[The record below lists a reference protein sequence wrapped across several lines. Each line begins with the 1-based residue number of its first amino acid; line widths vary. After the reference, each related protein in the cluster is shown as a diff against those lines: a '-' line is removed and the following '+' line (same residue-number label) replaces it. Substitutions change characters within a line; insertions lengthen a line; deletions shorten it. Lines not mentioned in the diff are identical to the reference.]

1 MDLLASSAI
10 VKDGMV
16 EKGLLH
22 KSALFRDISP
32 EDLDVIAAAC
42 EIIPINAGEYVY
54 KKGTTG
60 DYFYVVL
67 SGEVELVARRDD
79 NSTCMVGRIG
89 EGGHF
94 GESSL
99 LTGQSRSL
107 NVRTVSEVQLGRF
120 TDTFFHEFLL
130 PHPVFHKELDQ
141 ALVNR
146 LRYALRDQVETI
158 FDPKQSFLQPE
169 HTDLYPFFEAERE
182 TESEMKGDPEEF
194 IPKSLKN
201 VQTSIKKFA
210 VDLDPVIII
219 GESGTGR
226 KSAARQIHNNSAH
239 REGPFGV
246 MDLRQ
251 FEPALLEGKLFGHAH
266 GSLAFSQLREAGNL
280 EQFRGGTLVLYH
292 AEVLDDSIR
301 KKLLKAIKE
310 KHYYRIGGK
319 IKLSLRVRFIFICGS
334 TGDLQNSECI
344 VTPGWQNLLKDRIM
358 TMPPLRE
365 HKRDIPR
372 LVEYYLDY
380 FNQEYNRNVQNIGKK
395 ALGVLMNYD
404 WPGNMT
410 ELRNVIQRAVLLAE
424 EGEILSEQI
433 LLGLPHPEGK
443 REYNL
448 LRWPFFRQLFNSR
461 LFPILP
467 RILISIVFFAG
478 LLALFFG
485 PQDDP
490 EHNIGLVLSW
500 SIGWPLMLFSFF
512 FLGRIW
518 CSVCSLSL
526 PGNAAQ
532 FFVRPQHNVPQFLKD
547 YSGWIMAIFCI
558 VVFWI
563 ELVWD
568 AYQDTKLT
576 GLIILGIISGSFLFS
591 VVYKRRAWCRYV
603 CPLGALNAIFAMP
616 SVMELR
622 ANRHL
627 CVNTCQSRLCYQ
639 GDETHEGCPM
649 FRHPFLVDNNRDCT
663 LCGNCIKNCPHDS
676 IQVNLRIAP
685 LELWNIQ
692 APRVADSFLI
702 ISLSAIFFPLLL
714 HQEFLDLSAGYSM
727 PHLAGSLMLFMLIA
741 AFVVIY
747 SSFSWMQAKIAGK
760 SFKYIFSVTGY
771 GFIPLVLGGFLAVYF
786 EMFVAGSWRF
796 IPLILSAFGTSLEA
810 GHRLLS
816 REATLTLQ
824 HLIITGGLLA
834 SLYATYRIIK
844 RYIGSASFSLKLYGL
859 PYLFLLGSGAL
870 FLLAL

>member
-1 MDLLASSAI
+1 MFEKELLQKSS
-10 VKDGMV
+10 
-16 EKGLLH
+16 
-22 KSALFRDISP
+22 LFRDLP
-32 EDLDVIAAAC
+32 ADELEEIAVAC
-42 EIIPINAGEYVY
+42 ETVSLEAGEYIY
-54 KKGTTG
+54 RRDTEG

-67 SGEVELVARRDD
+67 SGEVELIARRED
-79 NSTCMVGRIG
+79 NSTCMIGRIG

-99 LTGQSRSL
+99 LTGHKRSL
-107 NVRTVSEVQLGRF
+107 SVRAVSDVILGRF
-120 TDTFFHEFLL
+120 SSVFFHETLV
-130 PHPVFHKELDQ
+130 PNTVFHRELDK

-146 LRYALRDQVETI
+146 LRFTMRDHVETI
-158 FDPKQSFLQPE
+158 FDNSGTFLQPE
-169 HTDLYPFFEAERE
+169 HADLYPFFEAEAE
-182 TESEMKGDPEEF
+182 TGGVLDET

-201 VQTSIKKFA
+201 VQAGIKRFA
-210 VDLDPVIII
+210 ADLDPVFII

-226 KSAARQIHNNSAH
+226 KSAARQIHQGSTH
-239 REGPFGV
+239 REGPYGV
-246 MDLRQ
+246 IDLRQ
-251 FEPALLEGKLFGHAH
+251 FEPRLLESKLLGHDPGA
-266 GSLAFSQLREAGNL
+266 LAFSQLREAGIL
-280 EQFRGGTLVLYH
+280 EQTRGGTIVLYH
-292 AEVLDDSIR
+292 AEVLEDSLR
-301 KKLLKAIKE
+301 QKLLTIIKNGS
-310 KHYYRIGGK
+310 YYRIGGK
-319 IKLSLRVRFIFICGS
+319 TKLSLSVRFIFICGS
-334 TGDLQNSECI
+334 TGKAEENTCFFSQE
-344 VTPGWQNLLKDRIM
+344 WHELLENRKLI
-358 TMPPLRE
+358 MPPLRE

-372 LVEYYLDY
+372 LVEYYLSY
-380 FNQEYNRNVQNIGKK
+380 FNQEYSRNVKNIGNK
-395 ALGVLMNYD
+395 ALGVLLNYD

-424 EGEILSEQI
+424 EGKILSEQI

-448 LRWPFFRQLFNSR
+448 LRWPFFKKMFNSR
-461 LFPILP
+461 LFPLLP

-490 EHNIGLVLSW
+490 ERNIGLVLSW

-526 PGNAAQ
+526 PGNVAQ
-532 FFVRPQHNVPQFLKD
+532 LFVKPSKSVPQFLKD
-547 YSGWIMAIFCI
+547 YSGWIMALFCI

-568 AYQDTKLT
+568 AYQNTRLT
-576 GLIILGIISGSFLFS
+576 GFIILGIILGSFLFS
-591 VVYKRRAWCRYV
+591 IFFKRRAWCRYI
-603 CPLGALNAIFAMP
+603 CPLGALNAVFAMP

-639 GDETHEGCPM
+639 GDGVNEGCPM
-649 FRHPFLVDNNRDCT
+649 FRHPFLVDNNRDCI

-676 IQVNLRIAP
+676 IQVNMRIAP
-685 LELWNIQ
+685 LELWHIQ
-692 APRVADSFLI
+692 APRTADSFLVV
-702 ISLSAIFFPLLL
+702 SLSAIFFPLLL
-714 HQEFLDLSAGYSM
+714 HQEFLNMSDAYSM
-727 PHLAGSLMLFMLIA
+727 PHLAGSLILFGLIA
-741 AFVVIY
+741 LFVAIY
-747 SSFSWMQAKIAGK
+747 SIFSWQQARNTGK
-760 SFKYIFSVTGY
+760 SFNYIFGATGY

-786 EMFVAGSWRF
+786 EMFMAGAWQV
-796 IPLILSAFGTSLEA
+796 IPLIMSMFGVSLEE

-844 RYIGSASFSLKLYGL
+844 RYIGDARFSLKFYGL
-859 PYLFLLGSGAL
+859 PYCFLLGSGVL